1 MDQGY
6 GIEVYYSNK
15 KDVRNTVFLPDG
27 TYAYYGTGGMLFE
40 QISDEAI
47 YLTTEKVLN
56 MIRAY
61 PGYDKPLTR
70 EGLDDGFSWLYC
82 AIDDDELPVATAVFR
97 SSFGEAISEVSNA
110 DGADTA
116 YQTIGAFLEACY
128 EEYIRHEQSFAA
140 FVPSSILLYSSLD
153 ISR

>member
-70 EGLDDGFSWLYC
+70 EGLDDGLSWLYC
-82 AIDDDELPVATAVFR
+82 AIDDDELLEKEKERYKYAR
-97 SSFGEAISEVSNA
+97 A
-110 DGADTA
+110 DSD
-116 YQTIGAFLEACY
+116 
-128 EEYIRHEQSFAA
+128 EQGGF
-140 FVPSSILLYSSLD
+140 
-153 ISR
+153 